1 MNFQELNQNEM
12 AEINGGGLLDGGLL
26 GGGTSGNMLG
36 GLTSVLGINNLLS
49 ISNES
54 TSTGGNKTS
63 ITVGN
68 GLGLN
73 LGGILNGLNL

>member
-12 AEINGGGLLDGGLL
+12 SEINGGGLLDGGLL

-36 GLTSVLGINNLLS
+36 GLTSGLGLNNLLS

-54 TSTGGNKTS
+54 TSTGANKTS
-63 ITVGN
+63 VTIGN